1 MSIFSGFSA
10 SDEYGRPGGGG
21 GGRGG
26 GRGGG
31 SSRGVSGVGGR
42 AAHHRRQ
49 LLAGSSSSSSSSSGY
64 PMTYAEG
71 GGGASGGGLDIEA
84 IADQVVQEMASN
96 PAQFN
101 GIDYG
106 AIIPADAV
114 AQERNRQGA
123 VAEREAAIRRRV
135 KNRSVALRASDA
147 DLAAIEEDLF
157 PAEDEGLVT
166 ERIFEE
172 GSRYGG
178 QPRVEMD
185 RIVSLSPSS
194 RGAYP
199 GVSRADL
206 YEAFGG
212 DDDREPEVDAY
223 GFACPVPTR
232 RDGFGSLDADAS
244 VLVPSRV
251 PTEFMGRMGLSS
263 TAPRPENLG
272 RYGQDSFG
280 NDRYGEDAP
289 SPFMDSLKVGFG
301 VGLGVAGAFVGLG
314 LVVRALR

>member
-10 SDEYGRPGGGG
+10 SDEYGRPGGG
-21 GGRGG
+21 RGG
-26 GRGGG
+26 GRGVGSGRGAGG
-31 SSRGVSGVGGR
+31 AGSR

-64 PMTYAEG
+64 PAIVYADGSGDG
-71 GGGASGGGLDIEA
+71 GGGGLDIDA

-101 GIDYG
+101 GASYG

-114 AQERNRQGA
+114 AQERNRQGVA
-123 VAEREAAIRRRV
+123 AEREAAIRRRV
-135 KNRSVALRASDA
+135 KNRSVALRTTDA
-147 DLAAIEEDLF
+147 NLAEVEQDLF
-157 PAEDEGLVT
+157 PVEDEVLVT
-166 ERIFEE
+166 ERIFDEE
-172 GSRYGG
+172 GPRYGG

-199 GVSRADL
+199 GVSRSDL

-232 RDGFGSLDADAS
+232 RDRMGSLDADAS

-251 PTEFMGRMGLSS
+251 PTEFMGRMGLPS

-272 RYGQDSFG
+272 RYGQDCFG

-289 SPFMDSLKVGFG
+289 SPFLDSLKVGFG

>member
-21 GGRGG
+21 GGR
-26 GRGGG
+26 R
-31 SSRGVSGVGGR
+31 GVGGR

-114 AQERNRQGA
+114 AQERNRQAA
-123 VAEREAAIRRRV
+123 VAEREAAIRLRV
-135 KNRSVALRASDA
+135 NKSSVALRASHA

-172 GSRYGG
+172 GSPYYGG

-232 RDGFGSLDADAS
+232 RDRVGSLDADAS